1 MEPILNDPVVS
12 FVFKIIMAFLVGA
25 LIGLERE
32 RTRIAYLRRKASE
45 LGKPLTLPGI
55 RSFGLL
61 SLYGLFIAYI
71 PQFIDDASVKIIS
84 EVFLILVIYTVLV
97 FYIYRRTIMAKAT
110 GITTYIVMSLS
121 LILGFLVGVDKVLE
135 AIATST
141 LVTLILAIKPSI
153 EKFVT
158 GIEYK
163 ELLSG
168 LELALFVFVLGPF
181 FLIGHPSLY
190 GIDISKFYL
199 LFVIILGLS
208 YFSYI
213 AVKLKGSEA
222 LRYIAFLGGLVNSE
236 AAASNI
242 ASVLDK
248 QKELSDNEISRLMRE
263 YLLLIIWAMIIRN
276 LIVILVLAYPVFTV
290 TELAKL
296 VGLLILFSL
305 IPMIYSARMFLL
317 EKEPGLEK
325 IEVTIM
331 NPLSYR
337 TALKVIFAYS
347 IIFTVG
353 YITSMLLPPQ
363 YLVFVAFIGGLVNAG
378 AMILTFLALA
388 QIMELS
394 HTYVML
400 LILIANAGAVI
411 NKLLFIR
418 TVTTRPSITRA
429 AISAIT
435 LSMISAIAS
444 IIVLFIIS

>member
-1 MEPILNDPVVS
+1 
-12 FVFKIIMAFLVGA
+12 
-25 LIGLERE
+25 
-32 RTRIAYLRRKASE
+32 
-45 LGKPLTLPGI
+45 
-55 RSFGLL
+55 
-61 SLYGLFIAYI
+61 
-71 PQFIDDASVKIIS
+71 
-84 EVFLILVIYTVLV
+84 
-97 FYIYRRTIMAKAT
+97 MAKAT

-153 EKFVT
+153 ERFVT

-317 EKEPGLEK
+317 EKEPGLKK

-400 LILIANAGAVI
+400 LILIAMSGAVI

-418 TVTTRPSITRA
+418 TVTTRSSITRA